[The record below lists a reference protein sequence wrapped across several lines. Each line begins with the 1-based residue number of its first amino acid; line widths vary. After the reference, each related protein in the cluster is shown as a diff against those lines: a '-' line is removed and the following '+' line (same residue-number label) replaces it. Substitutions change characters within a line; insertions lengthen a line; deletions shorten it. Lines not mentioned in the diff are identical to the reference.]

1 MCAAAECD
9 IERNNDADTTMGKL
23 VFHGHACTEIVS
35 EDGTRILID
44 PFLTENPAAVVGPE
58 HFHDRLDYMLLTHGH
73 FDHVADAWSL
83 LARTGAQLVA
93 TFELV
98 SYAAEKQGHEN
109 GHGMNVGGGFDFPF
123 GRVKLTPAVHTA
135 SLNAEGGAGYAS
147 TPHGF
152 LLDIDGTR
160 IYHAG
165 DTALIK
171 DMELLEGQVDV
182 ALLPIGGHFTM
193 DPSHAAFAARDLL
206 KSSHVI
212 PIHYGTFPPLKGT
225 PEELQQALKGSSV
238 KVTVMQP
245 GDILKF

>member
-1 MCAAAECD
+1 
-9 IERNNDADTTMGKL
+9 MGKL

-35 EDGTRILID
+35 ADGTRILID
-44 PFLTENPAAVVGPE
+44 PFLTENPSAVVGPE
-58 HFHDRLDYMLLTHGH
+58 HFHDRLDYLLLTHGH

-83 LARTGAQLVA
+83 LAETGAQLIA

-171 DMELLEGQVDV
+171 DMELLEGQVDL
-182 ALLPIGGHFTM
+182 ALLPIGDNFTM
-193 DPSHAAFAARDLL
+193 
-206 KSSHVI
+206 
-212 PIHYGTFPPLKGT
+212 G
-225 PEELQQALKGSSV
+225 PEDALKAV
-238 KVTVMQP
+238 KMIQPKHAVPVHYNTFDVIMQDPDAWAERVQAETNTKVHVLKPGESLTV
-245 GDILKF
+245 